1 MSKRNY
7 QGVERTFLNCAVC
20 HTSTVREAPGAK
32 PRIVLGMPGNRFR
45 VWGLQK
51 FLFACAK
58 DPKFSAEF
66 VVPEIDRAMRA
77 HGEKLGLLDR
87 RVIYPVAIALMR
99 DRLLMLA
106 GRFEPLMEYPQWGPR
121 RVPHFPVPQVSLP
134 FPTVHLPYTTYK
146 DTSD

>member
-20 HTSTVREAPGAK
+20 HTSTVRDAPDAQ

-51 FLFACAK
+51 FLFSCAK
-58 DPKFSAEF
+58 DPKFSADF

-77 HGEKLGLLDR
+77 RGETLGLLER
-87 RVIYPVAIALMR
+87 RVDRKSVVQGTRGSVRVDLGGRRFLKKKNNYIIYL
-99 DRLLMLA
+99 
-106 GRFEPLMEYPQWGPR
+106 
-121 RVPHFPVPQVSLP
+121 S
-134 FPTVHLPYTTYK
+134 
-146 DTSD
+146 

>member
-20 HTSTVREAPGAK
+20 HTSTVRDAPDAQ

-51 FLFACAK
+51 FLFSCAK

-77 HGEKLGLLDR
+77 RGENLGLLER

-106 GRFEPLMEYPQWGPR
+106 GRFEPLMEYPPGGERKSVVSGKSVAVRVELGGR
-121 RVPHFPVPQVSLP
+121 RRI
-134 FPTVHLPYTTYK
+134 
-146 DTSD
+146 

>member
-20 HTSTVREAPGAK
+20 HTSTVRDAPGAT

-51 FLFACAK
+51 FLFSCAK

-77 HGEKLGLLDR
+77 RGENQIGR
-87 RVIYPVAIALMR
+87 ASCRERVCQYVYISVV
-99 DRLLMLA
+99 
-106 GRFEPLMEYPQWGPR
+106 G
-121 RVPHFPVPQVSLP
+121 VSL
-134 FPTVHLPYTTYK
+134 K
-146 DTSD
+146 KKK

>member
-1 MSKRNY
+1 MTTDELCISDWSSY
-7 QGVERTFLNCAVC
+7 VC
-20 HTSTVREAPGAK
+20 TSDR
-32 PRIVLGMPGNRFR
+32 PGNRFR

-51 FLFACAK
+51 FLFSCAK

-77 HGEKLGLLDR
+77 RGENLGLLER

-106 GRFEPLMEYPQWGPR
+106 GRFEPLMEYPQWGPG
-121 RVPHFPVPQVSLP
+121 RVDTFNAAKVIFNRSEEHTSELQSLMRHSYAV
-134 FPTVHLPYTTYK
+134 FCLQKKKHK
-146 DTSD
+146 SK

>member
-20 HTSTVREAPGAK
+20 HTSTVRDAPDAQ

-51 FLFACAK
+51 FLFSCAK
-58 DPKFSAEF
+58 DPKLSAEF

-77 HGEKLGLLDR
+77 RGENLGLRER
-87 RVIYPVAIALMR
+87 RVKI
-99 DRLLMLA
+99 
-106 GRFEPLMEYPQWGPR
+106 GRAACRENGSRY
-121 RVPHFPVPQVSLP
+121 V
-134 FPTVHLPYTTYK
+134 
-146 DTSD
+146 

>member
-20 HTSTVREAPGAK
+20 HTSTVRDAPDAK

-51 FLFACAK
+51 FLFSCAK

-66 VVPEIDRAMRA
+66 SVPEIYCPQRASSQN
-77 HGEKLGLLDR
+77 LGLAAR
-87 RVIYPVAIALMR
+87 RGTSPVAIT
-99 DRLLMLA
+99 
-106 GRFEPLMEYPQWGPR
+106 
-121 RVPHFPVPQVSLP
+121 
-134 FPTVHLPYTTYK
+134 TVCAQP
-146 DTSD
+146 